1 MTSSH
6 EKNFSKSEREGN
18 FLNLIK
24 GVYKKPMVNVIISIK
39 YWIVNEEMV
48 MKKVNEVD
56 GPLRSGLGFPSGS
69 AVKNLPATEEP
80 QETWVWSLGW
90 EDPLEEGMAIHSS
103 IFGWRIPWTEEPGG
117 LKSIGSQRVRYEWS
131 DLACLTQDQDQSQ
144 DTQWHYSCQYC
155 SRVSTAS
162 RLRQVKKKEMGKEDI
177 KLLLF
182 TFDVTWVSLF
192 RKLVFCFVFTD

>member
-1 MTSSH
+1 MK
-6 EKNFSKSEREGN
+6 KNFSKSEREGN

-48 MKKVNEVD
+48 MKKVNEVN
-56 GPLRSGLGFPSGS
+56 GPLRSGLGFPGGS
-69 AVKNLPATEEP
+69 AAKNLPAPEEL

-117 LKSIGSQRVRYEWS
+117 PQSTGSQKAGHDW
-131 DLACLTQDQDQSQ
+131 AT
-144 DTQWHYSCQYC
+144 
-155 SRVSTAS
+155 
-162 RLRQVKKKEMGKEDI
+162 
-177 KLLLF
+177 
-182 TFDVTWVSLF
+182 TFLSFLMDELKDFLIVMHIF
-192 RKLVFCFVFTD
+192 